1 MLGELGRAGVETWAM
16 SPMPTAES
24 IWDVEVPDRLAVVL
38 GAEGP
43 GLDRR
48 TIERADAHRAHPAAR
63 RRRLAQ
69 RRPRRGHHVRRD
81 RPPALSLR

>member
-1 MLGELGRAGVETWAM
+1 M

-24 IWDVEVPDRLAVVL
+24 IWDLEVPDRLAVVL

-48 TIERADAHRAHPAAR
+48 TIDACRRAPVRIPLRADVDSLNVGHAA
-63 RRRLAQ
+63 AVTFAAI
-69 RRPRRGHHVRRD
+69 G
-81 RPPALSLR
+81 RPPVRP